1 MEATR
6 PRRITSLLIS
16 LMLKR
21 ERGRPSSL
29 GSSQARAF
37 TATTMPGGKDTRP
50 PLPGEFLQ
58 AGHSLLE
65 EALAPLA
72 ACNGGTAPAF
82 HEMAADWSRE
92 RPG

>member
-1 MEATR
+1 
-6 PRRITSLLIS
+6 
-16 LMLKR
+16 MLKR

-37 TATTMPGGKDTRP
+37 TATTIPGGKDTRP

-72 ACNGGTAPAF
+72 DDLVRRIEAMGDLVVAQSLCGIQHDLGSDDVTI
-82 HEMAADWSRE
+82 R
-92 RPG
+92 